1 MDSFWAT
8 LLLFTAYS
16 MIGWT
21 AETLLCSVAA
31 GKFVNRG
38 FLSGPFCPIYGFG
51 ALLISAALGPVQ
63 DNLPVLFLSAVVLTS
78 ALEYLT
84 GFALETLFHAKYW
97 DYSTRRC
104 NLQGRVCLGNAL
116 AFGLGGVLTLR
127 VLQPALLLLIGL
139 IPPLLQAVAGCVL
152 LAYFLLDTVFTVN
165 TLVRLNGRLAE
176 LQQVLDEISEKARAA
191 AERTMQPIAP
201 IADSLTGRAKAV
213 ADETF
218 GALAEKKEAF
228 APIADE
234 LTERARSVAAD
245 TIGALAEKKDAL
257 AERRDALQNSIA
269 EKLDDSSLPGLLALY
284 ENRERLESGF
294 RMAQRRIIRAFPT
307 MRSLRSNDSL
317 LRMRRR
323 VAAAKPRRSLWRK
336 K

>member
-1 MDSFWAT
+1 MDSFWAM
-8 LLLFTAYS
+8 LLLFTVYS

-21 AETLLCSVAA
+21 AETLLCSVAV

-51 ALLISAALGPVQ
+51 GLLISAALGPVQ

-127 VLQPALLLLIGL
+127 VLQPVLLMLIGL

-152 LAYFLLDTVFTVN
+152 LAYFLLDTVFTAN

-201 IADSLTGRAKAV
+201 IADSLTERAKAV

-245 TIGALAEKKDAL
+245 TIGALAEK
-257 AERRDALQNSIA
+257 RDALQNSIA

-317 LRMRRR
+317 LRMREVLRNR
-323 VAAAKPRRSLWRK
+323 TK
-336 K
+336 KQPKK